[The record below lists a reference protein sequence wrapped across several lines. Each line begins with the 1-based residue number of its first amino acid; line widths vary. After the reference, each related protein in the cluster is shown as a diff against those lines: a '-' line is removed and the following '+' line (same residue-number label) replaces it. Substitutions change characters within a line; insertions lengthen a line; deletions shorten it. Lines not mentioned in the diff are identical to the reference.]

1 MSAHCKALLRGTMA
15 VQPLHHLD
23 QIRGKLSSSTFIRL
37 NSNLPCA
44 HDHALRVEEGCE
56 EGLCA
61 VEKCEAAPHRS
72 KGCITPCVRVFTPF
86 GERLYVS
93 PCCQICLW
101 QGGSRRQQVFERFRQ
116 LQRHQVLNI
125 SQLPDKKHLKVLCT
139 ITTCSTLIPVSPC
152 CLANRG

>member
-72 KGCITPCVRVFTPF
+72 KECITP
-86 GERLYVS
+86 
-93 PCCQICLW
+93 
-101 QGGSRRQQVFERFRQ
+101 
-116 LQRHQVLNI
+116 
-125 SQLPDKKHLKVLCT
+125 
-139 ITTCSTLIPVSPC
+139 
-152 CLANRG
+152 